1 MKSFFAGIGI
11 GFGVGLLLAP
21 AAGSETRK
29 RVIETVS
36 DQAQV
41 SIGPIVNAVRESVG
55 NFIDA
60 AKEPDQQNT
69 IGAALADE
77 ASRILMILNS
87 GSKTRLMKVS
97 GIGDATARRIIDG
110 RPYQSA
116 NQLVENGIVSEA
128 IMTEL
133 KKTLLDDD
141 EAA

>member
-1 MKSFFAGIGI
+1 MKSFFAGIGV

-36 DQAQV
+36 DQAQG

-60 AKEPDQQNT
+60 AKEPDQQNA